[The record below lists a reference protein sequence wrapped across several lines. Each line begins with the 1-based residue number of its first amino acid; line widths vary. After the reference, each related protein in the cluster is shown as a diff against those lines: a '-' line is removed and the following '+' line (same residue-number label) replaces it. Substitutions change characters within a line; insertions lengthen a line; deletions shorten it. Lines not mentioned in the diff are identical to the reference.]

1 MLPFYENFNAPDR
14 DGWTPIYSAAQDG
27 HLDVLKLLVPLCKNF
42 NDPIIGSICGGSTP
56 FEAALESII
65 ACNSIN
71 NYEVIRYLAPL
82 CASNVRY
89 LIKEAASDTNTK
101 YSDQILVG
109 QTELIK
115 LLASLIDNPN
125 APDSKGWTA
134 IHMAA
139 KSGRIEIYQWF
150 HEFFLLKVVY
160 ESSSISRIFHTF

>member
-1 MLPFYENFNAPDR
+1 M
-14 DGWTPIYSAAQDG
+14 
-27 HLDVLKLLVPLCKNF
+27 
-42 NDPIIGSICGGSTP
+42 
-56 FEAALESII
+56 
-65 ACNSIN
+65 
-71 NYEVIRYLAPL
+71 

-139 KSGRIEIYQWF
+139 KSGRIEIYQRF
-150 HEFFLLKVVY
+150 HEFFN
-160 ESSSISRIFHTF
+160 